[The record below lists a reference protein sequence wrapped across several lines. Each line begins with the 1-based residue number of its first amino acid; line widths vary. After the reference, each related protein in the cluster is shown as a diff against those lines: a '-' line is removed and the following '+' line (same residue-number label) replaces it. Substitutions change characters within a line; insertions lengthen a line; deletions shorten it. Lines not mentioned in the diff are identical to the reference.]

1 VVPGVRRALGLSK
14 TCRLRRSCPAA
25 RALGTRLSPRRKTA
39 RAMRRARSK
48 KGRRTR
54 SRATPK
60 ARRAFSSE
68 SSAMRERRSKRGEEV
83 RHRGPPHQG
92 LGGAVEEVEEEGVGV
107 GPLGHQGGQDLV
119 DRPRQEEEDD
129 GRKPSQ
135 EEGEGLAQ
143 EVAVQGLHRSLQVR

>member
-1 VVPGVRRALGLSK
+1 
-14 TCRLRRSCPAA
+14 
-25 RALGTRLSPRRKTA
+25 LGTRLFPQEEDREGDEEGEEQ
-39 RAMRRARSK
+39 
-48 KGRRTR
+48 KGQENPLPGHAQGQEGLQLRVLGH
-54 SRATPK
+54 AGK
-60 ARRAFSSE
+60 E
-68 SSAMRERRSKRGEEV
+68 EQEGEEV

-135 EEGEGLAQ
+135 EEGKGLAQ